1 MNKDQYTYDI
11 GVQILN
17 RSNDIKILESKLERL
32 KKLRDDIYAR
42 GQEDKQRNHRQNTLT
57 VYKTKV
63 TQYDKKIKQTEEL
76 SDVLKRRNGLL
87 VSQELPNDPL
97 RSPPSIKVIPT
108 SGALKTPRK
117 KRFDTPKY
125 PTNLSD
131 MEAVLD
137 TLVQQGDL
145 KHLRP
150 DIQEWILE
158 FYDIELQTLEKI
170 NEALSELNKEIDSTD
185 KIIKDRNCCA

>member
-17 RSNDIKILESKLERL
+17 RSNDIKILEAKVERL
-32 KKLRDDIYAR
+32 KKLRDDIYAK
-42 GQEDKQRNHRQNTLT
+42 GQEDKQRNHRQNTLI
-57 VYKTKV
+57 VYKNKV
-63 TQYDKKIKQTEEL
+63 NQYDKKIKQTEEL

-87 VSQELPNDPL
+87 EPQDLP

-108 SGALKTPRK
+108 SHAPKTPRK

-145 KHLRP
+145 KQLRP

-158 FYDIELQTLEKI
+158 FYDNELQTLEKI
-170 NEALSELNKEIDSTD
+170 NEALSELNKEIESTN
-185 KIIKDRNCCA
+185 KTIKDRNCCI

>member
-17 RSNDIKILESKLERL
+17 RSNDIKLLEAKVERL
-32 KKLRDDIYAR
+32 KKLRDDIYDK
-42 GQEDKQRNHRQNTLT
+42 GQKDKQRNNRQNTLV

-63 TQYDKKIKQTEEL
+63 NQYDKKIKQTEEL

-87 VSQELPNDPL
+87 EPQDLPK
-97 RSPPSIKVIPT
+97 SPPSIKVLPMT
-108 SGALKTPRK
+108 KTPRK

-137 TLVQQGDL
+137 TLMQQGDL
-145 KHLRP
+145 KRLRP

-158 FYDIELQTLEKI
+158 FYDNELQTLEKI
-170 NEALSELNKEIDSTD
+170 SEALSELNNEIDSTNEA
-185 KIIKDRNCCA
+185 IKDRNCCK

>member
-1 MNKDQYTYDI
+1 MNKDQYNYDI

-17 RSNDIKILESKLERL
+17 RSNDIKILEAKVERL
-32 KKLRDDIYAR
+32 KKLRDDIYAK
-42 GQEDKQRNHRQNTLT
+42 GQEDKQRNHRQNTLI
-57 VYKTKV
+57 VHKTKV
-63 TQYDKKIKQTEEL
+63 NQYDKKIKQTEEL

-87 VSQELPNDPL
+87 EVPNDLP
-97 RSPPSIKVIPT
+97 RSPPSIKVIPI
-108 SGALKTPRK
+108 LNVPKTPRK

-158 FYDIELQTLEKI
+158 FYDSELQTLEKI
-170 NEALSELNKEIDSTD
+170 NEALSELNKEIESTN
-185 KIIKDRNCCA
+185 KTIKDRSCCI